1 MATAAAAATPA
12 MGKSASPIAQAA
24 TTTAHCEGR
33 QITVQIL
40 EIVDTCSVELRILYS
55 KDFNLLHRST
65 LFSYCL
71 ILPFFFF

>member
-12 MGKSASPIAQAA
+12 TGKSTSPIVQAA

-40 EIVDTCSVELRILYS
+40 EIVDIYVALNTS
-55 KDFNLLHRST
+55 KNP
-65 LFSYCL
+65 
-71 ILPFFFF
+71 I